1 VTQGATVQVK
11 GADGKQTTV
20 NSANSK
26 LGNAKANVAAWIS
39 KFINW
44 VRKTLKMAPTAWLQ
58 RHQADLKEFNENK
71 DLNEEIENAIND
83 SSFQPSLVGYHE
95 YKIQVKGIQ
104 AMNKKLPEVIRN
116 NVLVANNKTNP
127 NDALKLIYNANGAG
141 ASFNNIKM
149 DDDEARSKAFISYGK
164 YGKVDPPQENDSQA
178 VKLDQPKWTDICKN
192 IENYSQ
198 ALNLL
203 TNGGTSANSSGEGGF
218 SKSCE
223 DASKVIDETAKNLK
237 SDVADELIDNA
248 KQVIKTMSDD
258 YTKLLT
264 ALNKDVFVWSFKT
277 YKNIIAAYKTSKNNS
292 ENAEKTESKPVENNT
307 NANAAN
313 AEAVENSKEA

>member
-1 VTQGATVQVK
+1 MDNTGGPGYMYSESFQFFIEADDKNASKGVTQGATVKVE
-11 GADGKQTTV
+11 GADGKSNTTV
-20 NSANSK
+20 SSANNK
-26 LGNAKANVAAWIS
+26 LANAKASVAAWIS

-58 RHQADLKEFNENK
+58 RHQADIKEFNDNK
-71 DLNEEIENAIND
+71 DLNDEIENAIND

-95 YKIQVKGIQ
+95 YSIQVNGIQ

-127 NDALKLIYNANGAG
+127 NDALKLIYNSNGAG

-178 VKLDQPKWTDICKN
+178 VKLDPGKWKDICNN
-192 IENYSQ
+192 IKNYSQ

-203 TNGGTSANSSGEGGF
+203 TNGGTSTNSSGEGGF

-264 ALNKDVFVWSFKT
+264 ALNKDVFV
-277 YKNIIAAYKTSKNNS
+277 
-292 ENAEKTESKPVENNT
+292 
-307 NANAAN
+307 
-313 AEAVENSKEA
+313 

>member
-1 VTQGATVQVK
+1 
-11 GADGKQTTV
+11 
-20 NSANSK
+20 
-26 LGNAKANVAAWIS
+26 
-39 KFINW
+39 
-44 VRKTLKMAPTAWLQ
+44 
-58 RHQADLKEFNENK
+58 
-71 DLNEEIENAIND
+71 
-83 SSFQPSLVGYHE
+83 
-95 YKIQVKGIQ
+95 
-104 AMNKKLPEVIRN
+104 MNKKLPEVIRN

-127 NDALKLIYNANGAG
+127 NDALKLIYNSNGAG

-178 VKLDQPKWTDICKN
+178 VKLDPGKWKDICNN
-192 IENYSQ
+192 IKNYSQ

-203 TNGGTSANSSGEGGF
+203 TNGGTSTNSSGEGGF

-277 YKNIIAAYKTSKNNS
+277 YKNIIAAYKTSK
-292 ENAEKTESKPVENNT
+292 ENASKNDKSDIESEDDFEIDSDSKGKPEDFPEV
-307 NANAAN
+307 
-313 AEAVENSKEA
+313 K

>member
-1 VTQGATVQVK
+1 
-11 GADGKQTTV
+11 
-20 NSANSK
+20 
-26 LGNAKANVAAWIS
+26 
-39 KFINW
+39 
-44 VRKTLKMAPTAWLQ
+44 MAPTAWLQ
-58 RHQADLKEFNENK
+58 RHQADIKEFNDNK
-71 DLNEEIENAIND
+71 DLNAEIEGAIKG
-83 SSFQPSLVGYHE
+83 STFQPKLVGYHE
-95 YKIQVKGIQ
+95 YNIQVNGIQ
-104 AMNKKLPEVIRN
+104 SMNKKLPEVIRN

-164 YGKVDPPQENDSQA
+164 FGKVEPPTENDSQA
-178 VKLDQPKWTDICKN
+178 VALTDGMWNDICNNIKN
-192 IENYSQ
+192 YPQ

-203 TNGGTSANSSGEGGF
+203 TNGGTSSNSSSDGGF

-223 DASKVIDETAKNLK
+223 DASKAIDETAKNLK
-237 SDVADELIDNA
+237 PDVADDLIDNA

-277 YKNIIAAYKTSKNNS
+277 YKNIIEAYKTSKGKAS
-292 ENAEKTESKPVENNT
+292 DENN
-307 NANAAN
+307 NEPAAEQTETPTQT
-313 AEAVENSKEA
+313 ATKVSVKRVQK